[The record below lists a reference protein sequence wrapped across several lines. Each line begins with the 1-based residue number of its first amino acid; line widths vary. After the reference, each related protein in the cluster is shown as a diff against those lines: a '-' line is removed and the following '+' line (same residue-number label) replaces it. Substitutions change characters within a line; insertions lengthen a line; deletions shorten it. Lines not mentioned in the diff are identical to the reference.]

1 MTNRTHRSR
10 VLTTSA
16 AGVAAAAAVALSLAG
31 TATAE
36 SRTTAAAGSTTVTPA
51 GHYFGAKQSGDI
63 VLKAGAMTVTC
74 KVSTSQPAGSGSA
87 NQIPAAPNNTN
98 PSGPVSGT
106 ITAPTFEDCTT
117 NVPGVNVS
125 IATSGTWGISI
136 QHGTTIAANLSAP
149 QGGLVMSLTG
159 ALTCTG
165 TSGAA
170 NVPGTWTN
178 GSPAKLRYAESTVP
192 VTITGGAGC
201 PTDVTSASLSAAY
214 DVSDVTDP
222 SATLAVT
229 A

>member
-16 AGVAAAAAVALSLAG
+16 AGVAAAAAIALSLAG

-36 SRTTAAAGSTTVTPA
+36 SSARAAGSTTVSPA
-51 GHYFGAKQSGDI
+51 GHYFAAKQSGDV
-63 VLKAGAMTVTC
+63 VLKAGPLTVTC
-74 KVSTSQPAGSGSA
+74 AVSTSQPTGSGTA

-98 PSGPVSGT
+98 ASGPVSGT
-106 ITAPTFEDCTT
+106 ISAPTFESCTS
-117 NVPGVNVS
+117 NVPGLNVS

-136 QHGTTIAANLSAP
+136 QHGAPITANLSTP
-149 QGGLVMSLTG
+149 SGGLVMSLTG

-170 NVPGTWTN
+170 NVGGTWTN
-178 GSPAKLRYAESTVP
+178 GAPAKLAYAESSVP

-201 PTDVTSASLSAAY
+201 PTDITSATLSAAY

-222 SATLAVT
+222 ATALTVT

>member
-1 MTNRTHRSR
+1 MTNRTHRSSI
-10 VLTTSA
+10 LTTSA
-16 AGVAAAAAVALSLAG
+16 AGVAAAAVALSLAG

-36 SRTTAAAGSTTVTPA
+36 SRTTAAGSTTVTPA
-51 GHYFGAKQSGDI
+51 GHYFGAKQSGDV
-63 VLKAGAMTVTC
+63 VLKAGGMTVTC
-74 KVSTSQPAGSGSA
+74 KVSTSQPSGGGSA

-106 ITAPTFEDCTT
+106 ITAPTFESCTA

-125 IATSGTWGISI
+125 IATSGTCGISI
-136 QHGTTIAANLSAP
+136 QHSTTIAANLSAP
-149 QGGLVMSLTG
+149 QGGLGMSLTG

-178 GSPAKLRYAESTVP
+178 GAPAKLSYAESTVP
-192 VTITGGAGC
+192 VTITGSAGC

-214 DVSDVTDP
+214 DVSDVTNP

>member
-16 AGVAAAAAVALSLAG
+16 GVAAVAALALPFTG
-31 TATAE
+31 TATAAPLAQ
-36 SRTTAAAGSTTVTPA
+36 AAAGSTTVTPA

-63 VLKAGAMTVTC
+63 VIKAGDMTVTC

-98 PSGPVSGT
+98 ASGPVAGT
-106 ITAPTFEDCTT
+106 ITAPTFESCTT

-136 QHGTTIAANLSAP
+136 QHGTTIAANLTVP
-149 QGGLVMSLTG
+149 NGGLVMSLTG
-159 ALTCTG
+159 AITCTG

-170 NVPGTWTN
+170 NVPGTWAN
-178 GSPAKLRYAESTVP
+178 GAPAKLTYPQSSVP
-192 VTITGGAGC
+192 VAITGGAGC

-222 SATLAVT
+222 TAALTVT

>member
-16 AGVAAAAAVALSLAG
+16 AGVAAAAAIALSLAG

-36 SRTTAAAGSTTVTPA
+36 SSARAAGSTTVSPA
-51 GHYFGAKQSGDI
+51 GHYFAAKQSGNV
-63 VLKAGAMTVTC
+63 VLKAGPLTVTC
-74 KVSTSQPAGSGSA
+74 AVSTSQPAGSGSA

-98 PSGPVSGT
+98 ASGPVSGT
-106 ITAPTFEDCTT
+106 ITAPSFESCTS
-117 NVPGVNVS
+117 NVPGLNVS

-136 QHGTTIAANLSAP
+136 QHGSPITANLSTP
-149 QGGLVMSLTG
+149 SGGLVMNLTG

-170 NVPGTWTN
+170 SVGGTWTN
-178 GSPAKLRYAESTVP
+178 GAPAKLAYAESSVP

-201 PTDVTSASLSAAY
+201 PTDITSATLSAAY
-214 DVSDVTDP
+214 DVSNVTDP
-222 SATLAVT
+222 AAGLTVT

>member
-10 VLTTSA
+10 VLATSA
-16 AGVAAAAAVALSLAG
+16 AGVAAAAAIALSLAG

-36 SRTTAAAGSTTVTPA
+36 SPARAAAGSTTVTPA
-51 GHYFGAKQSGDI
+51 GHYFAAKQSGDV
-63 VLKAGAMTVTC
+63 VLKAGDLTVTC
-74 KVSTSQPAGSGSA
+74 AVSTSAPSGSGSA
-87 NQIPAAPNNTN
+87 NQIPAAPGNTN

-106 ITAPTFEDCTT
+106 ITAPTFESCTS

-136 QHGTTIAANLSAP
+136 QHGTPITANLSTPA
-149 QGGLVMSLTG
+149 GGLVMNLSG
-159 ALTCTG
+159 AINCTG

-170 NVPGTWTN
+170 NVGGTWTN
-178 GSPAKLRYAESTVP
+178 GAPAKLTYHQSSVP

-201 PTDVTSASLSAAY
+201 PTDITSASLSAAY

-222 SATLAVT
+222 AAELTVT
-229 A
+229 G